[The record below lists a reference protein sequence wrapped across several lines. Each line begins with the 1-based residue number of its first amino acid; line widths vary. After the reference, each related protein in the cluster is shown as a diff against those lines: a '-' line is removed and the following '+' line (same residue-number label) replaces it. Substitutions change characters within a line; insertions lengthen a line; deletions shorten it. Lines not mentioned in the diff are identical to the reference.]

1 LASKRHW
8 TVSFAL
14 SSILWSKIK
23 SAEELEKAKWL
34 LSCYK
39 RKKEEAQEL
48 AKANLSPCLF
58 SHASLESHAQAP
70 LLIAIYK

>member
-14 SSILWSKIK
+14 SSVLWSKIK

-48 AKANLSPCLF
+48 AKAILSPVY
-58 SHASLESHAQAP
+58 SLMS
-70 LLIAIYK
+70 LLRVTRKLLC